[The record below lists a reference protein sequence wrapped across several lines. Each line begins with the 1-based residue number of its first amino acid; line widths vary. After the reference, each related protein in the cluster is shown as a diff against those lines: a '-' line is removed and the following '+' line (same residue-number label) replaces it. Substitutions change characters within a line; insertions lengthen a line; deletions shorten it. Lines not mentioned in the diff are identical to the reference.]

1 MVRKISNFER
11 FYKKVN
17 KNGPNGCWEW
27 TAGITKFG
35 YGKFTYTPSFKI
47 KKTIFAHRF
56 ALMLAGIQLNPELVV
71 DHICKNRK
79 CVNPE
84 HLRQVTHRQNNV
96 DFSDS
101 PPAKMAKRTHCP
113 KCNRELIPENLVQWI
128 YKKHGW
134 RHCRSCV
141 VEYNRQR
148 KLKNIDAFRAKAREN
163 YHKNLE
169 KSRRVAA
176 EWARN
181 NRRKLRNLAY
191 QKYLSLWLEKTGND

>member
-1 MVRKISNFER
+1 MAKISNKDR
-11 FYKKVN
+11 FFNKVN
-17 KNGPNGCWEW
+17 KNGNNGCWEW
-27 TAGITKFG
+27 AACITKFG

-47 KKTIFAHRF
+47 KKTISAHRF
-56 ALMLAGIQLNPELVV
+56 ALMLEGVELDPELVI

-84 HLRQVTHRQNNV
+84 HLRQVTHRQNSI

-101 PPAKMAKRTHCP
+101 PSAMMAKRTHCP
-113 KCNRELIPENLVQWI
+113 KCNCELIPENLVQWI

-134 RHCRSCV
+134 RHCRKCV
-141 VEYNRQR
+141 VSRNRD
-148 KLKNIDAFRAKAREN
+148 LKYKNHDAYKERVREN
-163 YHKNLE
+163 YYKNLE

-181 NRRKLRNLAY
+181 NRCKQKNLSY
-191 QKYLSLWLEKTGND
+191 QINVDKWLVVYG